1 MLSDQVFGAGE
12 NDRNTTPEYCV
23 GGTALKGPQRK
34 RPCCC
39 RALTRGFFGSIP
51 EDMGAIQPMVGGM
64 ERDWGWFMNN
74 VLSLQLARERVW
86 QSRGKSLGLPRGN
99 SETTGPEEQS
109 TSSQT
114 LLERLEAEN
123 AQLRSSVVE
132 LVLQIQILRDGSRT
146 LTA

>member
-1 MLSDQVFGAGE
+1 MGM
-12 NDRNTTPEYCV
+12 DR
-23 GGTALKGPQRK
+23 G
-34 RPCCC
+34 
-39 RALTRGFFGSIP
+39 
-51 EDMGAIQPMVGGM
+51 
-64 ERDWGWFMNN
+64 WGWFMNN

-86 QSRGKSLGLPRGN
+86 QSRGKSLGLPLGN